1 MTVKFRFA
9 PSPTGYLHVGNA
21 RLALINW
28 LSAAKLG
35 GGMVLRLDDTDT
47 DRSTAEYAAAI
58 QEDLAW
64 LGLTWTELKK
74 QSERSA
80 AYDAAMATLKQAGL
94 LYACYET
101 GEELDYKRK
110 RQLAR
115 KLPPVYDRAALCLT
129 PEEIAAFEAEGRKPH
144 WRFKL
149 DQVVVAWEDQ
159 VRGHVEVDCASMSDP
174 VLIRSDG
181 RPLYHLPSVVDD
193 IDFAISHVIRGEDHV
208 SNTALHI
215 QIFKA
220 LGAAVPAFAH
230 IPLLMGP
237 DGGPL
242 SKREGSQ
249 SLRELRAAGIEAMTV
264 NSLLARL
271 GTSDN
276 VEVRHSLEEIVAG
289 YDIHRFSRAAAKF
302 DPAELANLNAKLLH
316 DLSWD
321 AVKERP
327 ELAGADETFWTVI
340 RGNLTRMSEA
350 EEWFSILKNNPP
362 KTGLDFSFLKKA
374 ADCLPDGELT
384 AQSWKIWTNMVK
396 ETTGAKGKDLFLP
409 LRLALTGKPHGPEMN
424 NLLPL
429 IGRDKVLDRL
439 RGDEDGGGE

>member
-35 GGMVLRLDDTDT
+35 GGMVLRLDDTDEE
-47 DRSTAEYAAAI
+47 RSTEEYAEAI
-58 QEDLAW
+58 QEDLTW
-64 LGLTWTELKK
+64 LGLTWSELKK
-74 QSERSA
+74 QSDRTA
-80 AYDAAMATLKQAGL
+80 AYEAATETLKQAGL

-115 KLPPVYDRAALCLT
+115 KLPPVYDRAALSLSA
-129 PEEIAAFEAEGRKPH
+129 EEIAAFEAEGRKPH

-149 DQVVVAWEDQ
+149 DQVVVSWEDQ
-159 VRGHVEVDCASMSDP
+159 VRGAVDVDCGSMSDP

-193 IDFAISHVIRGEDHV
+193 IDFSISHVIRGEDHV

-220 LGAAVPAFAH
+220 LGAAVPEFAH

-249 SLRELRAAGIEAMTV
+249 SLREMRETGIEAMAV

-276 VEVRHSLEEIVAG
+276 VEVRHNLDQIIEG

-302 DPAELANLNAKLLH
+302 DPAELSNLNAKLLH

-321 AVKERP
+321 EVKDRP
-327 ELAGADETFWTVI
+327 ELSGGDENIWNVI
-340 RGNLTRMSEA
+340 RPNLTKLA
-350 EEWFSILKNNPP
+350 DVEEWFSILKKNPP

-384 AQSWKIWTNMVK
+384 AESWKIWTTAVK
-396 ETTGAKGKDLFLP
+396 EETGAKGKELFMP
-409 LRLALTGKPHGPEMN
+409 LRLALTGKSHGPEMN

-429 IGRDKVLDRL
+429 IGREKVLERL
-439 RGDEDGGGE
+439 TGGDEG

>member
-28 LSAAKLG
+28 LSARKQG
-35 GGMVLRLDDTDT
+35 GGMVLRLDDTDQE
-47 DRSTAEYAAAI
+47 RSTEEYAEGI
-58 QEDLAW
+58 KEDLLW
-64 LGLTWTELKK
+64 LGLDWSELKK
-74 QSERSA
+74 QSDRSD
-80 AYDAAMATLKQAGL
+80 AYTKAFEILRDADR
-94 LYACYET
+94 LYPCYET
-101 GEELDYKRK
+101 GDELDYKRK

-115 KLPPVYDRAALCLT
+115 KLPPVYDRAALDLSAD
-129 PEEIAAFEAEGRKPH
+129 EIAAFESDGRKPH

-149 DQVVVAWEDQ
+149 DQELITWIDL
-159 VRGHVEVDCASMSDP
+159 VRGKVEVDGASMSDP

-193 IDFAISHVIRGEDHV
+193 IDFEISHVIRGEDHV

-215 QIFKA
+215 QVFRA
-220 LGAAVPAFAH
+220 LGADVPEFAH
-230 IPLLMGP
+230 LPLLMGP

-249 SLRELRAAGIEAMTV
+249 SLRELRESGIEPMTV

-276 VEVRHSLEEIVAG
+276 VEVRHTLAEVVDG
-289 YDIHRFSRAAAKF
+289 YDISRFSRAAAKF

-316 DLSWD
+316 ETNWEE
-321 AVKERP
+321 VKDSIDIE
-327 ELAGADETFWTVI
+327 GANETFWKAI
-340 RGNLTRMSEA
+340 RGNLATLAEAKDWWQIVIGPMTPVIEGVEFLQSAA
-350 EEWFSILKNNPP
+350 EE
-362 KTGLDFSFLKKA
+362 
-374 ADCLPDGELT
+374 LPEGDLT
-384 AQSWKIWTNMVK
+384 VDSWKIWTTAVK
-396 ETTGAKGKDLFLP
+396 EKTGAKGKSLFMP

-424 NLLPL
+424 SLLPL
-429 IGRDKVLDRL
+429 IGREQVLARL
-439 RGDEDGGGE
+439 TGTSG

>member
-1 MTVKFRFA
+1 MTSVYRFA

-28 LSAAKLG
+28 LSAKKDG
-35 GGMVLRLDDTDT
+35 GEMILRLDDTDLE
-47 DRSTAEYAAAI
+47 RSTEEYADAI
-58 QEDLAW
+58 QEDLKW
-64 LGLTWTELKK
+64 LGLEWSDLKK
-74 QSERSA
+74 QSDRTA
-80 AYDAAMATLKQAGL
+80 AYTNAFETLRQAGR
-94 LYACYET
+94 LYPCYET

-115 KLPPVYDRAALCLT
+115 KQPPIYDRSALKLT
-129 PEEIAAFEAEGRKPH
+129 KDEVAAFEAEGRKPH

-149 DQVVVAWEDQ
+149 DQEVIRWEDL
-159 VRGHVEVDCASMSDP
+159 VRGTVEVDGASMSDP

-181 RPLYHLPSVVDD
+181 RPLYHMPSVVDD
-193 IDFAISHVIRGEDHV
+193 IDFGITHVLRGEDHV

-215 QIFKA
+215 QIFTA
-220 LGAAVPAFAH
+220 LGSDIPTFGH

-249 SLRELRAAGIEAMTV
+249 SLREMRENGIEAMAL

-276 VEVRHSLEEIVAG
+276 VEICHDLQSVIDG
-289 YDIHRFSRAAAKF
+289 FDITHFSRAAAKF

-316 DLSWD
+316 ETSWSKVQERISLHGANEAFWNAVRGNLSTLRDAELWWRAIKGPMTPVIED
-321 AVKERP
+321 ADFLHAAAAELPAGEITAETWKAWTTAVKE
-327 ELAGADETFWTVI
+327 
-340 RGNLTRMSEA
+340 
-350 EEWFSILKNNPP
+350 K
-362 KTGLDFSFLKKA
+362 
-374 ADCLPDGELT
+374 
-384 AQSWKIWTNMVK
+384 
-396 ETTGAKGKDLFLP
+396 TGAKGKALFMP
-409 LRLALTGKPHGPEMN
+409 LRLALTGQPHGPEMN

-429 IGRDKVLDRL
+429 IGRENILARL
-439 RGDEDGGGE
+439 NAATD